1 MAPVWFLTMSRPQT
15 LSLDPLPY
23 VRTQALSLIFTL
35 LRDKPEQ
42 EHNLLRLLV
51 NKLVRICS
59 LFPSCILFKFN
70 HKGDTE
76 KSLCSRAS
84 YHLLQLVQ
92 SHPSMKSV
100 IVREITSL
108 VLRPPAPTAS
118 STSSST
124 HIRFN
129 DATSSL
135 STATKKSKV
144 SEPKKETNAH
154 ARYYATITYNQI
166 VLSPGDREVA
176 LQLINVY
183 FEMFKELLGEGSSS
197 DKVRGADDDA
207 TSERDDGKKRKGK
220 EEGRKGYVKT
230 KGKAKAKEVKGA
242 AGFAEV
248 EDEHSKLISAILT
261 GVNRAL
267 PFAKI
272 SSADVV
278 LVLFSYGPP
287 YR

>member
-1 MAPVWFLTMSRPQT
+1 M
-15 LSLDPLPY
+15 
-23 VRTQALSLIFTL
+23 
-35 LRDKPEQ
+35 
-42 EHNLLRLLV
+42 
-51 NKLVRICS
+51 
-59 LFPSCILFKFN
+59 
-70 HKGDTE
+70 
-76 KSLCSRAS
+76 CSRAS

-92 SHPSMKSV
+92 SHPSMKSI

-118 STSSST
+118 ASSNT

-129 DATSSL
+129 DATSS
-135 STATKKSKV
+135 SSATFKKFKV
-144 SEPKKETNAH
+144 PEPKKETNAH

-183 FEMFKELLGEGSSS
+183 FEIFKELLGEGSSS
-197 DKVRGADDDA
+197 EKIEGLVDDA
-207 TSERDDGKKRKGK
+207 KIEKGDGKQKRKGK
-220 EEGRKGYVKT
+220 EEGNKVHVKA
-230 KGKAKAKEVKGA
+230 KGKAKAKEIKGE

-248 EDEHSKLISAILT
+248 DDEYSKLISAILT

-272 SSADVV
+272 SSADVG
-278 LVLFSYGPP
+278 LVLFRYSLSC
-287 YR
+287 

>member
-1 MAPVWFLTMSRPQT
+1 
-15 LSLDPLPY
+15 
-23 VRTQALSLIFTL
+23 
-35 LRDKPEQ
+35 
-42 EHNLLRLLV
+42 
-51 NKLVRICS
+51 
-59 LFPSCILFKFN
+59 
-70 HKGDTE
+70 
-76 KSLCSRAS
+76 
-84 YHLLQLVQ
+84 
-92 SHPSMKSV
+92 MKSV

-118 STSSST
+118 STSAST

-129 DATSSL
+129 DATSSP

-197 DKVRGADDDA
+197 DKVRGADDDG
-207 TSERDDGKKRKGK
+207 TSEKDGGKRKRKGE
-220 EEGRKGYVKT
+220 EEGRKGYAKT

-278 LVLFSYGPP
+278 LVLFFYGPP